1 MTQRLTIKGPT
12 AKKAKNKNKNN
23 SALFLG
29 IKTIFKAQYICFP
42 VNMHFHSTTIGIALF
57 AATANAQTEL
67 KEKIWGTVVFTTVGQ
82 GNPGLSDAELTP
94 LGTRQ
99 LIHAG
104 ASVRNR
110 YISPLP
116 EGAVE
121 FHQIDGIPPSNFTN
135 GEIDVVVTSDQLT
148 SASAQAF
155 MQGLYPPTS
164 LPRSDNASF
173 PLSNFET
180 LTPANPAVIELAG
193 NVNCPVLNGVR
204 LALLQNEDL
213 DALQDGA
220 EAFYRVL
227 YARVLDGLIK
237 PNKLHLLNARLIW
250 EHLDYQY
257 ANNETA
263 RNLIS
268 AEELLRARYL
278 ASRMTS
284 ALNSQPFTMADRQY
298 TRAVAGK
305 TLAPAITRALES
317 NVESRGTNKKMS
329 LLFGDVSTMIAFA
342 SVAGVSGHQQDF
354 QGMPNHGASMSIELF
369 SRPSDNSTDYP
380 ERATDLQ
387 VRFLLRNGTSTA
399 DADAGYVPYPLFAS
413 KVEIPYDEFISQMGS
428 ISMSTTQW
436 CSFCGSEA
444 EFCPPVTDQ
453 KDNDNNDDHVNVDQK
468 SYKQDHRRLQAL
480 MVVGAII
487 VFMMVVGGI
496 IALVSYCLG
505 WRKPKVD
512 AGKDPERDVD

>member
-1 MTQRLTIKGPT
+1 
-12 AKKAKNKNKNN
+12 
-23 SALFLG
+23 
-29 IKTIFKAQYICFP
+29 
-42 VNMHFHSTTIGIALF
+42 MHFHSTTIGIALF

-342 SVAGVSGHQQDF
+342 SVAG
-354 QGMPNHGASMSIELF
+354 P
-369 SRPSDNSTDYP
+369 PTCKSDS
-380 ERATDLQ
+380 
-387 VRFLLRNGTSTA
+387 LLRNGTSTA